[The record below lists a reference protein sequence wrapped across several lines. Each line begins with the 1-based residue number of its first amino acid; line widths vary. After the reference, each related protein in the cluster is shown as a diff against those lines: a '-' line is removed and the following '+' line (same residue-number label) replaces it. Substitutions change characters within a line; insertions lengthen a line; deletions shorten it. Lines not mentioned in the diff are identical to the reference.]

1 MYYSQA
7 IDDYNVSIF
16 RLFILRT
23 LDGFDGYKQ
32 EIQVVIS
39 EAKSLLNEEKT
50 VYEINRE
57 LFSLILY
64 LKNKDTGFL
73 RNLNIDNVQKEDYKE
88 LLKIIEKQESESSLQ
103 CMYNY

>member
-39 EAKSLLNEEKT
+39 EVKSLLNEEKT
-50 VYEINRE
+50 VYEINKE

-64 LKNKDTGFL
+64 LKNKDNGFL
-73 RNLNIDNVQKEDYKE
+73 RDLNIDNVQKEDYKE
-88 LLKIIEKQESESSLQ
+88 LLKIIEKQESESSQQ